1 MDPHDEPSESEP
13 APKIPGIW
21 KRWGGGALS
30 IALILHLI
38 ALVIGACWVF
48 QLIREP
54 EKKIDFIPGGS
65 GGGGGE
71 RGAKTQIQQ
80 RKQAQ
85 LKPAANVKRVFAEGA
100 VSQFAIPDPGDQFGE
115 MSTLSSLAA
124 GGAGGLGGSG
134 SGGGFGSGRGKGVG
148 AGIGDGMGGAGLGIK
163 LFGMNLDVKSIGVV
177 FDVSRSMTPHL
188 QRVLEEIDRVAAD
201 SPVILHVGCG
211 IGPVKGRDRDRI
223 VPVSAP
229 RDAFKKFWYLN
240 QDPENR
246 GIPAGSDASDV
257 DTSGAIPQRAVYE
270 LLANR
275 SKTYFHDRGTT
286 PATGAALLADE
297 LAHVEAIYWFADF
310 QDFIDEKQA
319 ERIAK
324 TLIRRKQ
331 KLYIHPLTKGRC
343 FDVALQTLALPT
355 GGKPI
360 EEKKAKK
367 GGKQEN

>member
-1 MDPHDEPSESEP
+1 MEQNAEDSVISNTPR
-13 APKIPGIW
+13 KPGFW
-21 KRWGGGALS
+21 EKWGGGALS
-30 IALILHLI
+30 IALVLHLI
-38 ALVIGACWVF
+38 AIVIGACWVF

-54 EKKIDFIPGGS
+54 EKKIDFMPGGS

-71 RGAKTQIQQ
+71 RGVKTQVQQ

-85 LKPAANVKRVFAEGA
+85 LTPAADVKRVFADGV
-100 VSQFAIPDPGDQFGE
+100 VSDFVIPDPGDQFGE
-115 MSTLSSLAA
+115 MSALSSLTA

-134 SGGGFGSGRGKGVG
+134 SGGGFATGRGKGVG

-201 SPVILHVGCG
+201 SPAILHVGCG
-211 IGPVKGRDRDRI
+211 IGPAKGRARDRI
-223 VPVSAP
+223 LPVSTP
-229 RDAFKKFWYLN
+229 RDAFRKFWYLN

-246 GIPAGSDASDV
+246 GIPAGADASDV
-257 DTSGAIPQRAVYE
+257 DISGAIPQQAVYE

-343 FDVALQTLALPT
+343 FDVALQRIALPT
-355 GGKPI
+355 GGKQI
-360 EEKKAKK
+360 EEKHKK
-367 GGKQEN
+367 KDGK